1 MNGLQKAR
9 KFGYLVIGGLF
20 SLGIV
25 IATQVSLANRAYA
38 EEGHES
44 GGPMAHCGGPGPK
57 RGFEKGWARHHRMH
71 ARLWEAF
78 KQADLSAT
86 QKSAIHEIFI
96 AMKKDMIQKRADL
109 KIAKIELRE
118 QLRKDN
124 VDMMAVESQL
134 KKIEGLKVAM
144 KLNMIK
150 ARQEIKSQLTPD
162 QQKKIKEFM
171 LKSHADFDHMKHS
184 E

>member
-1 MNGLQKAR
+1 MIGLQKAR
-9 KFGYLVIGGLF
+9 TFGYFVVGGLF

-25 IATQVSLANRAYA
+25 IATQVSLANKAYA

-44 GGPMAHCGGPGPK
+44 GGPMAHCSGQGPE
-57 RGFEKGWARHHRMH
+57 RRFEKGWAMHHGKY
-71 ARLWEAF
+71 ARLREAF

-86 QKSAIHEIFI
+86 QKTAIHEIFTI
-96 AMKKDMIQKRADL
+96 MKKDMIQKRADL
-109 KIAKIELRE
+109 KIAKIDLQE
-118 QLRKDN
+118 QLSKDN
-124 VDMMAVESQL
+124 VDMVAVESQL

-150 ARQEIKSQLTPD
+150 ARQEIKSKLTPD
-162 QQKKIKEFM
+162 QQKKIREFM
-171 LKSHADFDHMKHS
+171 HKSHDNFDHMKHS